1 MNQLT
6 QHSIDAGTD
15 LSSHMGSM
23 NMNKGGGFASNL
35 SYLLIGGSIGATL
48 ALLFA
53 PKAGTELRTDLANA
67 AQKGYDN
74 SLDMAQKLMDQSR
87 DLYGNLK
94 AKADQMTGGAASRL
108 EGQVMDKVSD
118 VVGSTGM
125 NTGLANDLPNGGGE
139 LLEGLSDTDNS
150 GRDKGSAHGTNTGF

>member
-6 QHSIDAGTD
+6 QHSIDSGTD
-15 LSSHMGSM
+15 LSSNMNSM
-23 NMNKGGGFASNL
+23 NMNKGGGLGSNL
-35 SYLLIGGSIGATL
+35 SYLLIGGGIGATL

-53 PKAGTELRTDLANA
+53 PKPGAELRGDLANV

-87 DLYGNLK
+87 DLYSNLK
-94 AKADQMTGGAASRL
+94 TKADQMTGGAASRL

-118 VVGSTGM
+118 VVSSSGM
-125 NTGLANDLPNGGGE
+125 NTGLANDLPNGGG
-139 LLEGLSDTDNS
+139 
-150 GRDKGSAHGTNTGF
+150 

>member
-6 QHSIDAGTD
+6 QHSIDSGSE
-15 LSSHMGSM
+15 LPMNMGSL

-35 SYLLIGGSIGATL
+35 SYLLIGGGIGGTL

-53 PKAGTELRTDLANA
+53 PKPGAELRGDIATA

-74 SLDMAQKLMDQSR
+74 SLDMAQKMMDQSR
-87 DLYGNLK
+87 DLYTNLK
-94 AKADQMTGGAASRL
+94 AKADQVTGGAASRL

-118 VVGSTGM
+118 VVSSTGM

-139 LLEGLSDTDNS
+139 LLEGLSDSDSS
-150 GRDKGSAHGTNTGF
+150 GRDKGSARGSNTGF